1 MMQKICSTVTS
12 IMGCPDCASSKTDCS
27 AGSSADLDVSSGNI
41 MSSSLIVSS
50 TVEDLPAETLAPTK
64 RIPSEL
70 YFILDCSGSMAV
82 NNTLAIFVSNLKAG
96 CADLKVRFPEVKV
109 TVIKFG
115 TTMEVVQDIDQ
126 MTHQNMG
133 STNFYPALEQLQTF
147 VFEND
152 IPGRRIEI
160 CIIGDGKVDNEDLC
174 VRRINT
180 QIRKFPEGCS
190 LTTMR
195 VFDAFPTSLMLGLF
209 DKLNTTPSLGGVCLL
224 SCDCMSLISLT
235 LRYDRRLTITNHP
248 SGHRSRRGDC
258 L

>member
-12 IMGCPDCASSKTDCS
+12 IMGCPDCASSKPVE
-27 AGSSADLDVSSGNI
+27 APESSADDQFPSADI
-41 MSSSLIVSS
+41 MSSSLILSS
-50 TVEDLPAETLAPTK
+50 TVEDLPATLAPTK
-64 RIPSEL
+64 RVPSEL

-82 NNTLAIFVSNLKAG
+82 NNTLATFVSNLKAG

-115 TTMEVVQDIDQ
+115 STMEVVQDIDQ
-126 MTHQNMG
+126 MSHQNMG
-133 STNFYPALEQLQTF
+133 STNLYPALEQLQTF
-147 VFEND
+147 VFAND
-152 IPGRRIEI
+152 VPGRRIEI
-160 CIIGDGKVDNEDLC
+160 CIIGDGQVDNEDFC

-224 SCDCMSLISLT
+224 SCDFMSLILLT
-235 LRYDRRLTITNHP
+235 LRSGRRLAVSDHP
-248 SGHRSRRGDC
+248 SGHCSRRGDC